1 MTFRTPSTLRTGFT
15 LIEIL
20 IVVVILWI
28 LAAVIIPQFTNAA
41 DDASISSAR
50 TQLQTMR
57 SQIELYRAQ
66 RGAYPTSNGADAG
79 SDQDVNGVQNQ
90 WDDLISASYM
100 RSSPTWAANFT
111 EAYNATSGDFSLTL
125 ASPYYDV
132 NGDGA
137 ADSGDATAVAA
148 W

>member
-1 MTFRTPSTLRTGFT
+1 MTTRCPRPTGFT

-20 IVVVILWI
+20 IVVVILGI

-41 DDASISSAR
+41 DDASVSTAR
-50 TQLQTMR
+50 MQLQTMR

-66 RGAYPTSNGADAG
+66 SGGYPTANGATAG
-79 SDQDVNGVQNQ
+79 SDLDGNGTQDQ
-90 WDDLISASYM
+90 WDDLIAGSYM
-100 RSSPTWAANFT
+100 RSSPTWPANFSESYT
-111 EAYNATSGDFSLTL
+111 ASTGSFTLTL

-137 ADSGDATAVAA
+137 ADATDAAAVAA